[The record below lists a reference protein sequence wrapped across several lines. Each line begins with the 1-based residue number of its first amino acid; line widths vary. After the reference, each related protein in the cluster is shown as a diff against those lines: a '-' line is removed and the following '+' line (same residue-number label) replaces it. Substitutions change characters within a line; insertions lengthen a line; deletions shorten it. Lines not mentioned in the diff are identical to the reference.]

1 MIRVA
6 IYARFSSDLQND
18 KSVDDQIAFCREVC
32 ARNGMTVVLTFED
45 RAVSAS
51 SAKNRPGFIALMRA
65 AAARLFDVVVAED
78 MDRIFRD
85 QADYHAVRKEL
96 DFLGI
101 TIHTATGKVTKIDGA
116 LRALMGEMYLENLA
130 RMYGAGSRA

>member
-1 MIRVA
+1 
-6 IYARFSSDLQND
+6 
-18 KSVDDQIAFCREVC
+18 
-32 ARNGMTVVLTFED
+32 
-45 RAVSAS
+45 VSAS

-78 MDRIFRD
+78 MDRFFATRP
-85 QADYHAVRKEL
+85 DYHAARKEL

-101 TIHTATGKVTKIDGA
+101 TIHTATGSDQDRCA

-130 RMYGAGSRA
+130 LHVRADSRA